1 MKKCLLLLLSI
12 ACAAGAVVARERDP
26 LVVSSSSMTTEA
38 PLIGTFYDMK
48 QDQKHRPINM
58 DRKGF
63 DDLIARFIDGG
74 WDEGLLKDY
83 YRMPRPLYTTQ
94 LFVDTINSDDAP
106 KAFGVEKTVQ
116 PRKWMV
122 HYKGQ
127 IVPPSDGT
135 YRFIG
140 NADDFLGVAINGKT
154 VLWAIHSTPRT
165 KWFAKEQCDLR
176 DYTAGDWIELKAGQP
191 VDIDIMTGDSPGGQW
206 RCLLAVEKKGVGS
219 GGRPVPFQLSATKDT
234 PQGAAP
240 WKGVQ

>member
-1 MKKCLLLLLSI
+1 MKKCILTLLSI
-12 ACAAGAVVARERDP
+12 ACLAGPAVARDTP
-26 LVVSSSSMTTEA
+26 VVSSSSMTSEA
-38 PLIGTFYDMK
+38 PLIGIFYDMK
-48 QDQKHRPINM
+48 QDQKHRPINT

-63 DDLIARFIDGG
+63 DELVARFIDGG

-83 YRMPRPLYTTQ
+83 YRIPRPLYTTQ

-116 PRKWMV
+116 ARRWIV

-127 IVPPSDGT
+127 IVPPSDGV

-140 NADDFLGVAINGKT
+140 NADDFVGVAINGKT
-154 VLWAIHSTPRT
+154 VLWAIHSSPRT
-165 KWFAKEQCDLR
+165 KWVAKESCDIR

-206 RCLLAVEKKGVGS
+206 RCMLAVEKKGVDTH
-219 GGRPVPFQLSATKDT
+219 GRAVPFQLSATKDT
-234 PQGAAP
+234 PPGAVP